1 MQNGSI
7 WHAGIQ
13 LQGLLLIC
21 PCRYVSQSQRQFVS
35 NRLLSVS
42 PFRCRFL
49 KGKDWRRAA
58 LFELCKALRRGC
70 KPKQFARCWED
81 AGAKAQFEELKVRL
95 LCPQPQYRR
104 SELGNRRVLLA
115 KVLAFSRAHQKLLNP
130 SRGSLPWASAEVQE
144 RQSRPAPCQP
154 CIGASGR

>member
-7 WHAGIQ
+7 WHAGDSTSGTSFDLSVQ
-13 LQGLLLIC
+13 VRFSKRKTVC
-21 PCRYVSQSQRQFVS
+21 VS

-42 PFRCRFL
+42 PCRCRFL

-81 AGAKAQFEELKVRL
+81 AGAKARFEELKVRL

-104 SELGNRRVLLA
+104 SELG
-115 KVLAFSRAHQKLLNP
+115 KQK
-130 SRGSLPWASAEVQE
+130 SSSCESTCVF
-144 RQSRPAPCQP
+144 QSPPKT
-154 CIGASGR
+154 S